1 MKQAQIMRSSPYNG
15 ESATIYL
22 HFPCFDGIVSG
33 ALTIL
38 YLSKLRGWRFD
49 SIYAVNYDL
58 QANWL
63 NTHLPQHSC
72 VVDFLYHPEAEF
84 WCDHHTTTF
93 LNSTVR
99 ADFATRKETFQVY
112 DQESRSCAMLLWNRG
127 AAVLGGAGRLEEMVH
142 WADRI
147 DAADYDDV
155 NQALFGAHPALQI
168 SRSLA
173 VEADSSYCDFLVRAL
188 CDSSMREL
196 AAHPE
201 VQRRI
206 VQADELNSQGLSKI
220 EKTIRLHG
228 NIAVF
233 DVATEKAS
241 INRYSAFYFHPNVQY
256 SIGTFRS
263 GDSITVR
270 VSANP
275 WLRFPS
281 PNLGETMRAAAEKA
295 GPLSA
300 GGGHARVG
308 SLRLEGNSQR
318 SADKADEVVA
328 YLIKKLHG
336 DLKSKERS
344 QWQRAVRR

>member
-1 MKQAQIMRSSPYNG
+1 MMTSTIHNG

-33 ALTIL
+33 ALAVL
-38 YLSKLRGWRFD
+38 FLGKLHGWRFD
-49 SIYAVNYDL
+49 SINAVNYDL

-63 NTHLPQHSC
+63 NTRLPRHSC

-93 LNSTVR
+93 LNPTLR
-99 ADFATRKETFQVY
+99 TDFAARQKTLQIY
-112 DQESRSCAMLLWNRG
+112 DQESRSSARLLWNRG
-127 AAVLGGAGRLEEMVH
+127 AAVLGPVARLEEMVD

-173 VEADSSYCDFLVRAL
+173 VDADSQYCDFLVRRL
-188 CDSSMREL
+188 CVSSMRDL
-196 AAHPE
+196 AAFSE
-201 VQRRI
+201 VQRRV
-206 VQADELNSQGLSKI
+206 VQADELSREGLSRV
-220 EKTIRLHG
+220 EKHVHRHG

-233 DVATEKAS
+233 DVLTENIS
-241 INRYSAFYFHPNVQY
+241 VNRYSAFYFHPNVQY

-263 GDSITVR
+263 GGSITER
-270 VSANP
+270 VNANP
-275 WLRFPS
+275 WLRFHC
-281 PNLGETMRAAAEKA
+281 PNLGEMMRAAAESS
-295 GPLSA
+295 GLHCA
-300 GGGHARVG
+300 GGGHERVG
-308 SLRLEGNSQR
+308 SLHL
-318 SADKADEVVA
+318 DKATASATDQVVA

-336 DLKSKERS
+336 DLNGQERS
-344 QWQRAVRR
+344 QWQRAVTR

>member
-1 MKQAQIMRSSPYNG
+1 MTSALQNG
-15 ESATIYL
+15 QSATIYL

-33 ALTIL
+33 ALAIL
-38 YLSKLRGWRFD
+38 FLGKLRGWRFD
-49 SIYAVNYDL
+49 SINAVNYDL
-58 QANWL
+58 QANWV

-93 LNSTVR
+93 LNSTLR
-99 ADFATRKETFQVY
+99 ANFAAREKTLQIY
-112 DQESRSCAMLLWNRG
+112 DHQSRSSARLLWNKG
-127 AAVLGGAGRLEEMVH
+127 AEVLGRAGRLEEMVD

-173 VEADSSYCDFLVRAL
+173 VDADSKYCDLLVRRL
-188 CDSSMREL
+188 CVSSMRDL

-201 VQRRI
+201 VQRRL
-206 VQADELNSQGLSKI
+206 VQADELSKEGLSRI
-220 EKTIRLHG
+220 EKQIHLHG

-233 DVATEKAS
+233 DVLTDDVAV
-241 INRYSAFYFHPNVQY
+241 NRYSAFYFHPEVQY

-263 GDSITVR
+263 SDSIIVR

-275 WLRFPS
+275 WLPFQS
-281 PNLGETMRAAAEKA
+281 PNLGELTRAAAENA
-295 GPLSA
+295 GLGCA
-300 GGGHARVG
+300 GGGHERVG
-308 SLRLEGNSQR
+308 SLRL
-318 SADKADEVVA
+318 DKASESAAAQAVA

-336 DLKSKERS
+336 DLNGKERS
-344 QWQRAVRR
+344 QWQRAVTR

>member
-1 MKQAQIMRSSPYNG
+1 MTSAFHKD

-33 ALTIL
+33 ALAIL
-38 YLSKLRGWRFD
+38 FLGKLRGWRFD
-49 SIYAVNYDL
+49 SVNGVNYDL

-93 LNSTVR
+93 LNSNLR
-99 ADFATRKETFQVY
+99 ADFEARQQTLQIY
-112 DQESRSCAMLLWNRG
+112 DQESRSCARLLWNRG
-127 AAVLGGAGRLEEMVH
+127 AAVLGGAGWLEEMVD

-155 NQALFGAHPALQI
+155 NQALFGVHPALQI

-173 VEADSSYCDFLVRAL
+173 VDADSSYCDFLVRAL
-188 CDSSMREL
+188 CDLSMREL
-196 AAHPE
+196 AALPE
-201 VQRRI
+201 IQRRV

-220 EKTIRLHG
+220 EKKIRLHG

-233 DVATEKAS
+233 DVATEKVS
-241 INRYSAFYFHPNVQY
+241 INRYSAFYFHPNVRY
-256 SIGTFRS
+256 SLGTFRS
-263 GDSITVR
+263 SDATVVR

-275 WLRFPS
+275 WLHFNS
-281 PNLGETMRAAAEKA
+281 PNLGEMIRAAAETA
-295 GPLSA
+295 GLLSA

-308 SLRLEGNSQR
+308 SLRLEENSQR

-328 YLIKKLHG
+328 YIIKKLHG